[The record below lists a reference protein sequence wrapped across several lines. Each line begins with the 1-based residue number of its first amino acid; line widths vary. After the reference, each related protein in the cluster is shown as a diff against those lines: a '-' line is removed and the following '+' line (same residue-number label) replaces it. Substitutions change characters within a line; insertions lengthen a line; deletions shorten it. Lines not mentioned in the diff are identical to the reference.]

1 MARRGPAGRPVVIT
15 VGVAV
20 GLTLLALVGAILLR
34 PRQPGGTAD
43 SGGAPSLP
51 AANATLQCGN
61 GPCRSLASTTV
72 AGSSVQ
78 LLANADGSSGRV
90 RIVTAQGLDSVF
102 ETTISQLGATLNTQ
116 SLTCVNASS
125 PACMVSGGGPEG
137 SAGEVFLQ
145 TDGDWERADAPYFA
159 SGNYISLRQGG
170 TQGPEIITAQVN
182 CDSDLSAQCTSAPV
196 YVQVFAVA
204 GATLGCSTPVSKLDK
219 LPGWPNVT
227 VSPSQL
233 HACSSTN

>member
-20 GLTLLALVGAILLR
+20 GLTLLALVGAVLLR
-34 PRQPGGTAD
+34 PHQPGNSDAND
-43 SGGAPSLP
+43 APSLP
-51 AANATLQCGN
+51 APNATLQCGN

-78 LLANADGSSGRV
+78 LLANADGTSGRV

-102 ETTISQLGATLNTQ
+102 ETTIGQLGASLNAQ

-125 PACMVSGGGPEG
+125 PVCMVSGGGPEG
-137 SAGEVFLQ
+137 SAGEVFVQ

-159 SGNYISLRQGG
+159 SGGYLSLRQGG

-196 YVQVFAVA
+196 YVQVFTVA

-219 LPGWPNVT
+219 LPGWPDVT
-227 VSPSQL
+227 VNQSEL
-233 HACSSTN
+233 HTCS

>member
-1 MARRGPAGRPVVIT
+1 MARRGPVGAPVVIT

-20 GLTLLALVGAILLR
+20 GLTLLALVGAVLLR
-34 PRQPGGTAD
+34 PQQPDATAD
-43 SGGAPSLP
+43 SEGAPAP
-51 AANATLQCGN
+51 PGADATLQCGN
-61 GPCRSLASTTV
+61 SPCRSLANTTV

-78 LLANADGSSGRV
+78 LLANVDGTSGRV

-102 ETTISQLGATLNTQ
+102 ETTISQLGATLNAQ
-116 SLTCVNASS
+116 SLTCVTVSS

-137 SAGEVFLQ
+137 AAGEVFLQ
-145 TDGDWERADAPYFA
+145 TDGDWESADAPFFA
-159 SGNYISLRQGG
+159 SGSYISLRQGG

-196 YVQVFAVA
+196 YVQVFTVA
-204 GATLGCSTPVSKLDK
+204 GATLGCSTAVSKLDK

-227 VSPSQL
+227 VSQSEL
-233 HACSSTN
+233 HACP